1 VREKRRLIS
10 MRSTLSRPQDV
21 QIETALAD
29 HAVLKLILGPTC
41 FIFKMEGRKEGR
53 KWGVSLDCFYF
64 EINIGSFDTSVPFI

>member
-41 FIFKMEGRKEGR
+41 FIFKMEGRK
-53 KWGVSLDCFYF
+53 WGVSLDCFYF